1 MVFFGTG
8 VGRAKGSQPAGAV
21 TLRGFPNPGLD
32 GSLKLEHATKSII
45 SELGYQLIVHILSE
59 VILGAISVHESGC

>member
-1 MVFFGTG
+1 MEPGLAEPRAASQWVQSPYGVF
-8 VGRAKGSQPAGAV
+8 
-21 TLRGFPNPGLD
+21 LNPGLD

-45 SELGYQLIVHILSE
+45 SELDYQLIVHILSE